1 MKKTIICGE
10 IENNTLYFGIP
21 EVDGEFILTTSGDPT
36 CLNELEDA
44 NADETI
50 CAINDL
56 LNDPATPWE
65 DCTTED
71 AEYVAEWLNVWGI
84 A

>member
-1 MKKTIICGE
+1 MKKTIIYGE
-10 IENNTLYFGIP
+10 IENNTLYFEIT

-65 DCTTED
+65 DCTAED

>member
-1 MKKTIICGE
+1 MKKTIIYGE
-10 IENNTLYFGIP
+10 SENNTLYFGIP
-21 EVDGEFILTTSGDPT
+21 EVYGEFILTTGGDPT

-44 NADETI
+44 DAEETI
-50 CAINDL
+50 CAISDL

-65 DCTTED
+65 DCTDED
-71 AEYVAEWLNVWGI
+71 IEYVAEWLNVWGI

>member
-1 MKKTIICGE
+1 MKKTIIYGE

-56 LNDPATPWE
+56 LNDPATPLE
-65 DCTTED
+65 DCTAED

>member
-1 MKKTIICGE
+1 MKKTIIYGE

-65 DCTTED
+65 DCTAED
-71 AEYVAEWLNVWGI
+71 AEYVAEWLNVLGI